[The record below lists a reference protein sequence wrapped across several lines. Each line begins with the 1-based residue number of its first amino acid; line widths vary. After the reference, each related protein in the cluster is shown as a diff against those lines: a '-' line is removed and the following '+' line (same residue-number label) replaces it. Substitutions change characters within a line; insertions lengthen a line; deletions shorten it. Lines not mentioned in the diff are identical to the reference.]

1 MLLFVSLYFF
11 IFIFEFPFFLFI
23 FVFSTPSSIVVYTT
37 SKRVDFLM
45 WRVGGVAPI
54 NREMKRDVPFF
65 SPSPSHIRLALL
77 CYIHVNLFLSFLM
90 LYSNE
95 LGMSLSSLSQTTL
108 SVFFGRHRNFRERCQ
123 TITSYFSFFI
133 LSILNIPFILFA
145 CARHLWDLFFPLS
158 LVTSLFSYS
167 SSSTTT
173 SWFNSSYF
181 FLFLFFTFMFHLI
194 GNTKLW
200 RRQDKTQEESEKS
213 DLERKMFDFLCAGGR
228 VRWCSS
234 CSPKEKRNIAGRTA
248 VTLLLN
254 KPVGQQSEWAIESAK
269 FCRKSEKKINRSLS
283 LFILS
288 GRIFKK

>member
-1 MLLFVSLYFF
+1 
-11 IFIFEFPFFLFI
+11 
-23 FVFSTPSSIVVYTT
+23 
-37 SKRVDFLM
+37 M

-54 NREMKRDVPFF
+54 NREMKRDLPFF

-145 CARHLWDLFFPLS
+145 CARHLWDLFFLSLS

-213 DLERKMFDFLCAGGR
+213 DLKEKCLIFSVRAGGLDDVAR
-228 VRWCSS
+228 ARQ
-234 CSPKEKRNIAGRTA
+234 KRNERNRAGRTA

-269 FCRKSEKKINRSLS
+269 FCRKSEKKINRSLYS
-283 LFILS
+283 L
-288 GRIFKK
+288 REN